1 MARGSAIRK
10 RVSRIAAGSVVLLA
24 GAGCTPPGG
33 SFAESLTSTR
43 SPMSA
48 AAAAAE
54 RCGVPPMS
62 TAGEIRTL
70 VRAAEPHPHYEVVA
84 AAALPDGS
92 VVFAREAN
100 AHEPGREVRNREPAL
115 LALDR
120 NGRCQ
125 PFDRPEVGG
134 RRVASSA
141 LPVTVGPDGQ
151 LYFWD
156 PPLRRLVR
164 GIPGSE
170 WRTVAT
176 LPASLATHRSFPSV
190 AVAGDGAVYVAS
202 DASVWRAT
210 PDARLVLVAG
220 APQSFFGAIEQPASQ
235 LGRLPRRAISD
246 AFPPLGAVATT
257 ADGRLIVTTGAY
269 VLDVDRAGTLRRLAG
284 PGTPHGQ
291 GGAID
296 AGSALTGVAVMSN
309 GDILLEDAAKRR
321 VLRMH
326 AGRISVLARGPSS
339 LLSLDPASSRL
350 LVTQNGGKI
359 LALLALPP
367 R

>member
-10 RVSRIAAGSVVLLA
+10 TVSRIAAWSVVLVA
-24 GAGCTPPGG
+24 GVGCTPPGG
-33 SFAESLTSTR
+33 SFAESLTAPR
-43 SPMSA
+43 SSVSGV
-48 AAAAAE
+48 AAAAE

-62 TAGEIRTL
+62 TAGQTRTL
-70 VRAAEPHPHYEVVA
+70 VRAAVPNPHYEVVA

-92 VVFAREAN
+92 VIFAREAN
-100 AHEPGREVRNREPAL
+100 APEPGREVRNREPAL
-115 LALDR
+115 LTLDR
-120 NGRCQ
+120 TGRCR

-141 LPVTVGPDGQ
+141 LPVAVGPDGQ
-151 LYFWD
+151 LYLWD
-156 PPLRRLVR
+156 PPRRRLVR

-176 LPASLATHRSFPSV
+176 LPASLATYRLFPSV
-190 AVAGDGAVYVAS
+190 AVAGDGDVYVAS

-257 ADGRLIVTTGAY
+257 ADGRLIVTTGAS
-269 VLDVDRAGTLRRLAG
+269 VLKVDRAGTLRLLAA
-284 PGTPHGQ
+284 PGTTQGQ
-291 GGAID
+291 DGAID
-296 AGSALTGVAVMSN
+296 AGSVLTGVAVTRN
-309 GDILLEDAAKRR
+309 GDILLGDTAKRR

-326 AGRISVLARGPSS
+326 AGRITVLAQGTSS

-350 LVTQNGGKI
+350 LVTQAGGKA
-359 LALLALPP
+359 LAVLDLPP